1 MKSLR
6 RSNRKSIKK
15 KSGPE
20 MLWDAMKSQFP
31 NWKEYTKQT
40 LEQKGKA
47 LPNWPKNVF
56 APFPSFLQ
64 LVFKSFP
71 DKLDPKYPD
80 KIAFTNVLT
89 ALIPWSFT
97 KGIYR
102 FSPEIFNEL
111 SDSKFP
117 DKVPVEILKR
127 LPQWSIYIELPEE
140 NEFNALGFFT
150 HLDFNGN
157 SEEFKIVLILK
168 DDYPHSLS
176 FKLDA
181 ETFEESFA
189 KMEEGIRANLKY
201 LNLDNGNE
209 NQNINRIKSQYTE
222 DLKRL
227 LPFVLYLCSED
238 AEYKGSFPHENF
250 KKRGNDKNPMDFQET
265 SSAVVWDVGVEISKK
280 LREYR
285 SLEKSRMANDSKMT
299 PHIRRAHWHHF
310 WVGCDEKRN
319 LIVRWL
325 SPIPVKM
332 DFGSS

>member
-20 MLWDAMKSQFP
+20 MLWDAMKIQFP

-47 LPNWPKNVF
+47 LPNWSDSVF
-56 APFPSFLQ
+56 APFPSFLP
-64 LVFKSFP
+64 LVFKGIP
-71 DKLDPKYPD
+71 DKNDPKYPD
-80 KIAFTNVLT
+80 KIAFTSMLT

-102 FSPEIFNEL
+102 FSPEIFEEL

-127 LPQWSIYIELPEE
+127 LPQWSIYVELPEE
-140 NEFNALGFFT
+140 NEFNAFGFFA
-150 HLDFNGN
+150 HFDFNGI
-157 SEEFKIVLILK
+157 SEEFKIVIVLK
-168 DDYPHSLS
+168 NHLPQLLS
-176 FKLDA
+176 FRLET
-181 ETFEESFA
+181 ETFEESFE
-189 KMEEGIRANLKY
+189 KMKEGIRGNLKY
-201 LNLDNGNE
+201 LTLNDGNE
-209 NQNINRIKSQYTE
+209 AKYSKLIESQYIE
-222 DLKRL
+222 DFKKL
-227 LPFVLYLCSED
+227 LPYVLYLCSED
-238 AEYKGSFPHENF
+238 AEYKGSFSHENF
-250 KKRGNDKNPMDFQET
+250 RKRGNEKNPEDFQET
-265 SSAVVWDVGVEISKK
+265 SSAVVWDVGVEISRQ

-285 SLEKSRMANDSKMT
+285 NLEKSKNASDGKKT

-310 WVGCDEKRN
+310 WVGNGEERN

-332 DFGSS
+332 DIGKN